1 MGVSV
6 GQQSL
11 PELRLTVTVQAAAA
25 GDSGQLDGLV
35 EGVVLPSARCGTKR
49 QPESDKIH
57 IQLSGCRDAEPVECT
72 RRAASTS
79 RGENLDSEANC
90 AGITRQLE
98 TNPRAALTCSRSTES
113 CVLLKTPL
121 SLLTFSVVLGLL

>member
-57 IQLSGCRDAEPVECT
+57 IQLQDVGMRSQWNV
-72 RRAASTS
+72 RAAP
-79 RGENLDSEANC
+79 RPQ
-90 AGITRQLE
+90 AGARIWIRK
-98 TNPRAALTCSRSTES
+98 PIAL
-113 CVLLKTPL
+113 VLL
-121 SLLTFSVVLGLL
+121 GN